1 LKNKHLT
8 ARLTWLFFCF
18 VLLTAHLSIILDS
31 DQLDA
36 HLLYFTI
43 RPLQSSICFEHYML
57 IIRRLNCI
65 DTASGIVLS
74 VSGCPV
80 HRLRENCSADTR
92 CCINTVQPPDDKH
105 IMIETCRGL

>member
-1 LKNKHLT
+1 MNQKHKIGKVKIIYYVLT
-8 ARLTWLFFCF
+8 LHKSVF
-18 VLLTAHLSIILDS
+18 VEIYTLLSLDN

-43 RPLQSSICFEHYML
+43 RPVQSSTCIEHYMQ

-65 DTASGIVLS
+65 DAASGIVLS

-80 HRLRENCSADTR
+80 HRTATD
-92 CCINTVQPPDDKH
+92 
-105 IMIETCRGL
+105 